1 VRRHDFVA
9 SDGVRIAW
17 YELGEGTGAPPIV
30 LQHGFTANTQH
41 EWIDSGIAE
50 RLAPLGRRLIAID
63 ARGHGQ
69 SDKPHHSSA
78 YGETRMAD
86 DIRELVTSLGVTE
99 FDMAGY
105 SMGGMITT
113 LVAIHDERVRR
124 AVISGVGEAV
134 VLTGGVDTRALD
146 PRTLAAALRTD
157 RPESLTGLAA
167 RFREGAELRGN
178 DLEALAAQ
186 CDTIAP
192 RQLALHRIRAATLVL
207 AGADDPLAVNPGRL
221 AAAIPGATLE
231 IVPGDHSGARLTP
244 EFSAALLHFLA

>member
-1 VRRHDFVA
+1 MRRHDFVA

-157 RPESLTGLAA
+157 RPETLTGLAA
-167 RFREGAELRGN
+167 RFREGAVQRNN